1 MHYSIASI
9 ERIYPVGLKSVYSVS
24 DSSVSLLLN
33 VVDAGVTW
41 SGDGV
46 SGNTFSP
53 SEAGKGTHVI
63 RWKSAS
69 NSGNIRIIVK

>member
-1 MHYSIASI
+1 MIKWMKSKFQMKEILKFL
-9 ERIYPVGLKSVYSVS
+9 VG
-24 DSSVSLLLN
+24 
-33 VVDAGVTW
+33 G
-41 SGDGV
+41 G